1 MLNARN
7 REEKMDD
14 KILKAIRESDI
25 TELEKHNLQ
34 SVGYDGL
41 VLDALNALS
50 VRTLAD
56 LVTYSNKQRL
66 IAVIDALPVED
77 KKAFYAICRK
87 LNIRISEEMRVSPR
101 KEKSAIDEKKKLIN
115 TEFLSKYITAQ
126 TNNYTIA
133 WVKAIKGTEYNLSLS
148 YLNTLFDKKPN
159 LNEIRS
165 LRCYYSAIS
174 LQSFSDYCL
183 REFSDFGIDT
193 QYKSLS
199 LLLTYI
205 TVSYE
210 ISSEHEMDEFIVY
223 QLFDERD
230 DEPNFQGLFII
241 KKEQIEED
249 LLVRKNCFH
258 FNNLINQEDN
268 GKHRLNKNLYR
279 IRSHIAMQKHYRYL
293 LDRSG
298 IRIDLVKNAEKT
310 IQSLYQLREN
320 TSTQFFAGTPETDW
334 VVLKEIEESLGRKII
349 DQDDIDELDL
359 SVRATN
365 CLKRAGIRTI
375 EQIQTSTEEDL
386 RRVRNLG
393 RRSLEEVL
401 AVMYAHGFKIKDD
414 PEYPTEY
421 KFSENVA
428 DFNIRNC
435 ILDSNGRLI
444 DFFAQ
449 YNVPTVDE
457 IINAQ
462 DGAISSVLSAE
473 DTIDKID
480 FSVRAFNCLR
490 RRGIETI
497 GDLIELTYDEL
508 IKTRNLGIRN
518 IVEVI
523 VTIYDKG
530 FRLKDCSEEQY
541 PSVEAYLLDKVT
553 NCKERILNAFPDG
566 ILNIGVLQ
574 GRKLDFDNVKQ
585 SDKIIVDDSDE
596 LTKKKELLDA
606 REAEL
611 AKRAEELAEKEDF
624 LHRLEEKL
632 SEITKQLQMDRAVH
646 DSREKQLSIDIQ
658 TYDEKVVMLGK
669 KQTEFE
675 AWVTR
680 TRQEI
685 EEDQKANSLTRLVT
699 SLEAIRAMVDVQIS
713 EERNALLEESRKALE
728 KLQAEACAEIY
739 RIQTD
744 ADARIKAKG
753 VECDALTR
761 AAEKKTADKVVELDK
776 QIKDVN
782 SLVSAM
788 KKVIE
793 DISSAISSRI
803 ATLQRTRSQMQSE
816 MNALTGMFSS
826 NQRKAIEGRI
836 QQIDGEIYS
845 LNSLQ
850 TIINAYKEAVKNE
863 AMFRAMK
870 NIELSFTPDKPT
882 PKATA
887 AKLFSFVET
896 ATTAAVEKFIG
907 FSETDVVIPNT
918 HNGKPVV
925 AIASKAFTK
934 CDSLKKIVF
943 GNNMRKIGEYAF
955 AECDNL
961 ECVEG
966 TEHLTAIQSHAFYK
980 CKKLWKF
987 AFPACLE
994 YIGSSAFC
1002 ETAIDRFVLPPKMT
1016 EIEEFTF
1023 YRCPRL
1029 KSVIF
1034 HDKLTTIDGC
1044 AFADCASLQIVEIPK
1059 SVREITQS
1067 AFGGRIS
1074 NNLRELRI
1082 LTMNAEFRYGMVG
1095 NGFIAGKDLT
1105 VYCYPNSTAQTFF
1118 REHKVTVKPL

>member
-1 MLNARN
+1 MD
-7 REEKMDD
+7 EK
-14 KILKAIRESDI
+14 IINAIRNNDI
-25 TELEKHNLQ
+25 AELKGHHLAEAGFN
-34 SVGYDGL
+34 SVVCDALRVIGIITL
-41 VLDALNALS
+41 AELVNCSNMQQLITVLDALPA
-50 VRTLAD
+50 
-56 LVTYSNKQRL
+56 
-66 IAVIDALPVED
+66 ED
-77 KKAFYAICRK
+77 KKAFYSTCRK
-87 LNIRISEEMRVSPR
+87 ANIKISEEMRNVPR
-101 KEKSAIDEKKKLIN
+101 IDPNGEKKKFVNGEMLY
-115 TEFLSKYITAQ
+115 KYISSVTDQ
-126 TNNYTIA
+126 NHVA
-133 WVKAIKGTEYNLSLS
+133 WVKPIKGTEKAIALSFLKM
-148 YLNTLFDKKPN
+148 LFGKTPDQAD
-159 LNEIRS
+159 IRS
-165 LRCYYSAIS
+165 LRCYYSTLRGQA
-174 LQSFSDYCL
+174 FNDYCL
-183 REFSDFGIDT
+183 SEFGDFGIDL
-193 QYKSLS
+193 QYKHSS
-199 LLLTYI
+199 LLLLYI
-205 TVSYE
+205 SIAYHASAE
-210 ISSEHEMDEFIVY
+210 LESDEFIVY
-223 QLFDERD
+223 QIYDQQDEA
-230 DEPNFQGLFII
+230 NTFKGLFAIKNDEESIEVSIRKNHLYFNNLYNYEDTNKLRLTANITRLISHIARQKHYLYILERSNAKPLEII
-241 KKEQIEED
+241 KVKKQLEQLTHVCEKIAPNILQRKTQED
-249 LLVRKNCFH
+249 LL
-258 FNNLINQEDN
+258 I
-268 GKHRLNKNLYR
+268 
-279 IRSHIAMQKHYRYL
+279 
-293 LDRSG
+293 
-298 IRIDLVKNAEKT
+298 
-310 IQSLYQLREN
+310 
-320 TSTQFFAGTPETDW
+320 
-334 VVLKEIEESLGRKII
+334 LKEIENLLDRHVTA
-349 DQDDIDELDL
+349 DDFIDELDF
-359 SVRATN
+359 SVRSHN
-365 CLKRAGIRTI
+365 CLTRAGIVKISDLECKTI
-375 EQIQTSTEEDL
+375 DELIK
-386 RRVRNLG
+386 VRNLG
-393 RRSLEEVL
+393 RKSLEEVL
-401 AVMYAHGFKIKDD
+401 AVMFAHGFRIKDD
-414 PEYPTEY
+414 PESPVEY
-421 KFSENVA
+421 KFGSNVA
-428 DFNIRNC
+428 DYNIRYYVLNNEGH
-435 ILDSNGRLI
+435 LV
-444 DFFAQ
+444 DFFDPS
-449 YNVPTVDE
+449 NTPVSEETTTG
-457 IINAQ
+457 Q
-462 DGAISSVLSAE
+462 DNSLTPALTAE
-473 DTIDKID
+473 DTLDKID
-480 FSVRAFNCLR
+480 FSVRAFNCLKR
-490 RRGIETI
+490 CGIDTI

-518 IVEVI
+518 IVEVL
-523 VTIYDKG
+523 VTMYDKG
-530 FRLKDCSEEQY
+530 FRFKDCPEEQY
-541 PSVEAYLLDKVT
+541 PSIEAYLVDKVT
-553 NCKERILNAFPDG
+553 NGKERILNAFPDG

-585 SDKIIVDDSDE
+585 PDEIIVDASDE
-596 LTKKKELLDA
+596 LAKKKELLDA
-606 REAEL
+606 RECEL
-611 AKRAEELAEKEDF
+611 AKRAKELAEKEES
-624 LHRLEEKL
+624 LRQVEEKL
-632 SEITKQLQMDRAVH
+632 SEMARKLQMDREAL
-646 DSREKQLSIDIQ
+646 DAKEKQLSIDIQ
-658 TYDEKVVMLGK
+658 TYDEKVVILEK

-680 TRQEI
+680 THQEI
-685 EEDQKANSLTRLVT
+685 EEAQKANSLTRLVT
-699 SLEAIRAMVDVQIS
+699 SLEAIRAMVDAQIG

-728 KLQAEACAEIY
+728 KLQAEAGAEIY

-761 AAEKKTADKVVELDK
+761 AAEKKTADKVAELDK

-887 AKLFSFVET
+887 SKLFSFVET
-896 ATTAAVEKFIG
+896 ATTAAIEKFIG

-934 CDSLKKIVF
+934 CNSLKKIVF
-943 GNNMRKIGEYAF
+943 GTNMRKIGEYAF

-987 AFPACLE
+987 TFPACLE
-994 YIGSSAFC
+994 YIGGSAFC

-1034 HDKLTTIDGC
+1034 HDKLTTIGGC

-1074 NNLRELRI
+1074 NNLKELRI

-1095 NGFIAGKDLT
+1095 NGFTAGKDLI

-1118 REHKVTVKPL
+1118 REHNVTVKPL

>member
-7 REEKMDD
+7 SEEKMDD

-41 VLDALNALS
+41 VCDALNALS

-56 LVTYSNKQRL
+56 LVTYGNKQRL

-101 KEKSAIDEKKKLIN
+101 REKSAIDEKKKLIN

-174 LQSFSDYCL
+174 LQCFSDYCL

-258 FNNLINQEDN
+258 FNNLINQEVN

-279 IRSHIAMQKHYRYL
+279 IRSYIAMQKHYRYL

-298 IRIDLVKNAEKT
+298 IRIELVKNAEKT

-334 VVLKEIEESLGRKII
+334 VVLKEIEEALDRKIT

-393 RRSLEEVL
+393 RRSLEEVV

-414 PEYPTEY
+414 PEFPTEY

-435 ILDSNGRLI
+435 ILDGNGRLI
-444 DFFAQ
+444 DFFSQ

-457 IINAQ
+457 IISAQ
-462 DGAISSVLSAE
+462 DGTISSVLSDE

-480 FSVRAFNCLR
+480 FTVRAFNCLR

-497 GDLIELTYDEL
+497 GDLTELTYDEL

-530 FRLKDCSEEQY
+530 FRLKDCSEDQY

-553 NCKERILNAFPDG
+553 NGKERILNAFPDG

-585 SDKIIVDDSDE
+585 PNEIIVDASDE

-611 AKRAEELAEKEDF
+611 AKRAEELTEKEDF

-632 SEITKQLQMDRAVH
+632 SEITKQLQMDRAVL
-646 DSREKQLSIDIQ
+646 DSREKQLLIDAQ
-658 TYDEKVVMLGK
+658 THDEKVVLFEK
-669 KQTEFE
+669 KQSEFDS
-675 AWVTR
+675 WVLTTR
-680 TRQEI
+680 HEI
-685 EEDQKANSLTRLVT
+685 EEAQKQNSLTRFVT
-699 SLEAIRAMVDVQIS
+699 SLNAIRVMVDAQIG

-728 KLQAEACAEIY
+728 KIQAEAGAEIY
-739 RIQTD
+739 RIQAD
-744 ADARIKAKG
+744 ADARIKAKT
-753 VECDALTR
+753 VECDTLTR
-761 AAEKKTADKVVELDK
+761 AAEKTVADKVADLDK
-776 QIKDVN
+776 QIKSVN
-782 SLVSAM
+782 TIVASM

-793 DISSAISSRI
+793 DIATAIATRLS
-803 ATLQRTRSQMQSE
+803 TLQRTRNQLQSE
-816 MNALTGMFSS
+816 LNAITGLFSS
-826 NQRKAIEGRI
+826 NQRKSLEGRI
-836 QQIDGEIYS
+836 QQIDSESVALGSIKIIIDDYKAA
-845 LNSLQ
+845 LNF
-850 TIINAYKEAVKNE
+850 E
-863 AMFRAMK
+863 AMK
-870 NIELSFTPDKPT
+870 KIELSLTPDKPKT
-882 PKATA
+882 KSSS

-896 ATTAAVEKFIG
+896 ATSAAIEKYVG
-907 FSETDVVIPNT
+907 FNDEEIVIPDT
-918 HNGKPVV
+918 YNGKPVV
-925 AIASKAFTK
+925 AIASSAFKK
-934 CDSLKKIVF
+934 CHSLKKIVL
-943 GNNMRKIGEYAF
+943 GKNLRKIGEYAF
-955 AECDNL
+955 SGCENLTTVVGSDQLTHIFDNAFD
-961 ECVEG
+961 ECV
-966 TEHLTAIQSHAFYK
+966 
-980 CKKLWKF
+980 KLSNF
-987 AFPACLE
+987 EFGAALVE
-994 YIGSSAFC
+994 LGSRSFR
-1002 ETAIDRFVLPPKMT
+1002 ETAIRKFVLPPKIT
-1016 EIEEFTF
+1016 IIKAYTF
-1023 YRCPRL
+1023 YRCPYL
-1029 KSVIF
+1029 KSVVF
-1034 HDKLTTIDGC
+1034 HDNLQTIC
-1044 AFADCASLQIVEIPK
+1044 QEAFNWCDSLEIVELPRFVQRV
-1059 SVREITQS
+1059 SPS
-1067 AFGGRIS
+1067 AFGGV
-1074 NNLRELRI
+1074 NHKLKELRVLSRYTEFVNI
-1082 LTMNAEFRYGMVG
+1082 EPRERSSFYAGSQLTIYCLPESKAQEYFRK
-1095 NGFIAGKDLT
+1095 ID
-1105 VYCYPNSTAQTFF
+1105 
-1118 REHKVTVKPL
+1118 HKNIKPL